1 MNTVYRIP
9 NKKSNVLHVHCYSNL
24 DAISG
29 ERMMRRE
36 GSVGGVALLHALE
49 PWLVLPVVNLS
60 VIVIFVILI
69 VVIMIDNKRLATLNT
84 RCGARPP
91 FLSSLL
97 AAAGPG

>member
-1 MNTVYRIP
+1 MYRIP

-49 PWLVLPVVNLS
+49 PRLVLPAVNLS
-60 VIVIFVILI
+60 VMVIFVMLI
-69 VVIMIDNKRLATLNT
+69 VVIMMIMILIRVVMMMLM
-84 RCGARPP
+84 PQI
-91 FLSSLL
+91 SY
-97 AAAGPG
+97 AGVDG